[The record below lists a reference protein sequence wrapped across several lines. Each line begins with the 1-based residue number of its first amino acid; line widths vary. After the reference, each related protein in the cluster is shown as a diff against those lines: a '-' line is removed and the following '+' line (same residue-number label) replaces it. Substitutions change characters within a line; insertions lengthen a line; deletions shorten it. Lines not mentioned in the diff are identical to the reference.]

1 MNKTTHKVLMGI
13 AVFTIVVGLFSLLTH
28 GDRFTSLSCI
38 FIGAGLI
45 VSLYYEKGKGYEE

>member
-28 GDRFTSLSCI
+28 GGSLQ
-38 FIGAGLI
+38 
-45 VSLYYEKGKGYEE
+45 V